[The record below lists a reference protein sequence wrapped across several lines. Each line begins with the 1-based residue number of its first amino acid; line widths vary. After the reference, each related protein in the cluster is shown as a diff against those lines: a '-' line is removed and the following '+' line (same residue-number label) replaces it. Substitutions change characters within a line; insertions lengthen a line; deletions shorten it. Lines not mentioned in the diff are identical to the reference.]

1 MDTSNLGQEILA
13 SGRGNTM
20 APVKKKQA
28 TKQKSNAPVR
38 VASGTKGEKGVMPD
52 RIAMLAMMIRIRAFE
67 MKLAELVKN
76 LVIKGTMHP
85 YVGQEAVATGVCA
98 ALRPDDYITSTHRG
112 HGHALAKGA
121 DMNRMMAELLGRH
134 TGYCKGK
141 GGSMHI
147 ADLELGMLGCN
158 GIVGGGMGITAG
170 AALSVKLRGTDQVSV
185 GFFGDGGANTGITH
199 EAMNL
204 AATWGLPAVFVCENN
219 QYALSMPIAKAVA
232 MPDIAARAAGY
243 GMAGEVVDGNDVMA
257 VWAATRR
264 ASERARRGE
273 GPTLLECKTYRWLQH
288 SLRVKGPDRPAEEE
302 ATWRARCPIARL
314 RGELVKE
321 KLLDGTGFA
330 AIEAAAVKEV
340 EDAVAFALA
349 SPEPPLEEIELDIYA
364 GRFIE

>member
-1 MDTSNLGQEILA
+1 
-13 SGRGNTM
+13 
-20 APVKKKQA
+20 
-28 TKQKSNAPVR
+28 
-38 VASGTKGEKGVMPD
+38 
-52 RIAMLAMMIRIRAFE
+52 MLAMMIRIRAFD
-67 MKLAELVKN
+67 MKLVELVRN
-76 LVIKGTMHP
+76 LMIKGTAHP
-85 YVGQEAVATGVCA
+85 CVGQEAVAAGVCA

-121 DMNRMMAELLGRH
+121 DMNHMMAELLGRH
-134 TGYCKGK
+134 TGYSKGK

-185 GFFGDGGANTGITH
+185 GFFGDGAANEGITH

-204 AATWGLPAVFVCENN
+204 AATWRLRAIFVCENN
-219 QYALSMPIAKAVA
+219 QYALSMPITKAIA
-232 MPDIAARAAGY
+232 IPDIAVRGAGY
-243 GMAGEVVDGNDVMA
+243 GMPGEVVDGNDVMA

-264 ASERARRGE
+264 AVERARRDE
-273 GPTLLECKTYRWLQH
+273 GPTLLECKTYRWLPH
-288 SLRVKGPDRPAEEE
+288 SLRVKGPDRPTEEE
-302 ATWRARCPIARL
+302 AAWRAKCPIARF

-321 KLLDGTGFA
+321 KLLDDAGFA

>member
-1 MDTSNLGQEILA
+1 MVY
-13 SGRGNTM
+13 
-20 APVKKKQA
+20 VKKRRAIRRKA
-28 TKQKSNAPVR
+28 DAPARR
-38 VASGTKGEKGVMPD
+38 VSGAGNEKGVMPD
-52 RIAMLAMMIRIRAFE
+52 RIAMLTMMIRIRAFE
-67 MKLAELVKN
+67 MKLVELVKN
-76 LVIKGTMHP
+76 LVIKGTAHP

-121 DMNRMMAELLGRH
+121 DMNRMMAELFGRH

-185 GFFGDGGANTGITH
+185 GFFGDGAANTGITH

-204 AATWGLPAVFVCENN
+204 AAAWRLPAIFVCENN

-243 GMAGEVVDGNDVMA
+243 GMPGEVVDGNDVMA

-264 ASERARRGE
+264 AVERARRGE

-302 ATWRARCPIARL
+302 AAWRAKCPIARL
-314 RGELVKE
+314 RKQLVQE
-321 KLLDGTGFA
+321 KLLDDAGFA
-330 AIEAAAVKEV
+330 AIEAAAAKEV

-349 SPEPPLEEIELDIYA
+349 SPEPPLEEIELDVYA
-364 GRFIE
+364 GGFIE

>member
-1 MDTSNLGQEILA
+1 MEILR
-13 SGRGNTM
+13 RGQT
-20 APVKKKQA
+20 AARTPEPVA
-28 TKQKSNAPVR
+28 AEEPAARTGAGD
-38 VASGTKGEKGVMPD
+38 APD
-52 RIAMLAMMIRIRAFE
+52 RIAMLGMMIRIRTFE
-67 MKLAELVKN
+67 LKLAELVKN

-85 YVGQEAVATGVCA
+85 YVGEEAVATGVCA

-147 ADLELGMLGCN
+147 ADLTLGMLGCN

-170 AALSVKLRGTDQVSV
+170 AALSATLRRTDQVCA
-185 GFFGDGGANTGITH
+185 GFFGDGAANAGITH
-199 EAMNL
+199 ESMNL
-204 AATWGLPAVFVCENN
+204 AAAWRLPAIFVCENN
-219 QYALSMPIAKAVA
+219 QYALSMPHAKAVA

-243 GMAGEVVDGNDVMA
+243 GMAGEVVDGNDVLS

-264 ASERARRGE
+264 AVERARAGG

-302 ATWRARCPIARL
+302 ASWRARCPIDRL
-314 RGELVKE
+314 RKQLSADHQ
-321 KLLDGTGFA
+321 LDDARFA
-330 AIEAAAVKEV
+330 AIEAAATREV
-340 EDAVAFALA
+340 EESVAFAQA
-349 SPEPPLEEIELDIYA
+349 SPEPPLDEIELDIYA

>member
-1 MDTSNLGQEILA
+1 
-13 SGRGNTM
+13 M

-28 TKQKSNAPVR
+28 TGRKSDGPAR
-38 VASGTKGEKGVMPD
+38 AVAAAGNEKGKMPD
-52 RIAMLAMMIRIRAFE
+52 RTAMLTMMIRIRAFE
-67 MKLAELVKN
+67 MKLVELVKN
-76 LVIKGTMHP
+76 LVIKGTAHP

-121 DMNRMMAELLGRH
+121 DMNRMMAELLGRQ

-185 GFFGDGGANTGITH
+185 GFFGDGAANTGITH

-204 AATWGLPAVFVCENN
+204 AAAWRLPAIFVCENN

-243 GMAGEVVDGNDVMA
+243 GMPGEVVDGNDVMA

-264 ASERARRGE
+264 AVERARRGE

-302 ATWRARCPIARL
+302 AAWRAKCPIARL
-314 RGELVKE
+314 RRQLVQE
-321 KLLDGTGFA
+321 KLLDDAGFA
-330 AIEAAAVKEV
+330 AIEAAAAKEV

-349 SPEPPLEEIELDIYA
+349 SPEPPLEEIELDVYA
-364 GRFIE
+364 GGFIE